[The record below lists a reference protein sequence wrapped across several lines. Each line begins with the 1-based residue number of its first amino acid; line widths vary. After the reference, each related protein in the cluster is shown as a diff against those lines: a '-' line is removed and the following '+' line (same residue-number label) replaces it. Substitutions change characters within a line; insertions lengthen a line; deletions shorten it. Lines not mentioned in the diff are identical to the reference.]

1 MFVRY
6 FLTVKVQFVGG
17 IFMVGGLGVPEML
30 VILFIAVLIFG
41 PKNLPKLGSALGKT
55 VRNIREGMEES
66 DEEEHPVK
74 PTNPMPADATSTVS
88 QQATAKTQT
97 EQQGSDSST
106 DEKKTA

>member
-1 MFVRY
+1 
-6 FLTVKVQFVGG
+6 
-17 IFMVGGLGVPEML
+17 
-30 VILFIAVLIFG
+30 
-41 PKNLPKLGSALGKT
+41 
-55 VRNIREGMEES
+55 MEES

-74 PTNPMPADATSTVS
+74 PTNPTPADATSTVS